1 MSLTGALL
9 AVFVQQWIS
18 SYHRATQEQPGRS
31 PQERVKIRVFFAEGL
46 EQWQISYVVRA
57 VPMLVHL
64 SLFLFFS
71 GLLIWLLKINLA
83 VFLPTAIWFAF
94 CGVVYATFTFLPIF
108 FHKCPYDSPLS
119 PLIRRIMILAKLRS
133 ADKDDPKGR
142 SPGMHDAR
150 VKSALNQALGVIYRA
165 FVWTFESLKRDDE
178 LEKFFDTIP
187 GLCASPD
194 DHLGGFILPN
204 KVNLS
209 KALAGMMDRTCSSI
223 LVPESTKQQRVEIC
237 IKAVRAT
244 NQDLFGYWYFLTH
257 VLLGGW
263 KDFFGSVSFGRLVQD
278 WQNDINE
285 PATKLLAQCA
295 VSAVIATVQ
304 APDKPWDQ
312 LVRSDHR
319 WIQLVG
325 DHLNV
330 PESTVQDYFTNGHTV
345 LLANLNRTVS
355 HITEFGLQLGNSQSP
370 SPVLESMEALESMC
384 KFDVTGTSAP
394 LHRDFCLLWNQ
405 LVQFYN
411 AGDPQLRTLSGKILK
426 HICKVHVALH
436 GGGGALPTT
445 AVTTATYS
453 ECVVHTAV
461 AAATGPGPG
470 GVSTALTP
478 HSHHQTQVTPTT
490 AGPLSPPLP
499 LSNTSTSLASS
510 ISNTANPHSS
520 PTAGHAITS
529 QPSSNLHGASQ
540 TSSSLSNVGT
550 LQSQPSQRP

>member
-1 MSLTGALL
+1 
-9 AVFVQQWIS
+9 
-18 SYHRATQEQPGRS
+18 
-31 PQERVKIRVFFAEGL
+31 
-46 EQWQISYVVRA
+46 
-57 VPMLVHL
+57 
-64 SLFLFFS
+64 
-71 GLLIWLLKINLA
+71 LLKINLA
-83 VFLPTAIWFAF
+83 VFLPTAIWFAL
-94 CGVVYATFTFLPIF
+94 CGVVYAIFTFLPIF
-108 FHKCPYDSPLS
+108 CHDCPYDSPLS
-119 PLIRRIMILAKLRS
+119 SLIRRIMILARLRG
-133 ADKDDPKGR
+133 ADKDERTGR

-194 DHLGGFILPN
+194 NHLGGFILPN
-204 KVNLS
+204 KDNLS

-223 LVPESTKQQRVEIC
+223 LVPESTKQQRVQIC
-237 IKAVRAT
+237 IEAVRAT
-244 NQDLFGYWYFLTH
+244 KQDLFGYWYFLTH

-345 LLANLNRTVS
+345 LLANLNRIVS
-355 HITEFGLQLGNSQSP
+355 HITQFGLQLGNSQAP
-370 SPVLESMEALESMC
+370 SAVLESLEALESMC
-384 KFDVTGTSAP
+384 KFDVTGTSTP
-394 LHRDFCLLWNQ
+394 LCHNFCLLWNE
-405 LVQFYN
+405 LVQHYN
-411 AGDPQLRTLSGKILK
+411 AGDPQLRTLFGKTLK
-426 HICKVHVALH
+426 HIRKVYIALH
-436 GGGGALPTT
+436 GGAGALPTT
-445 AVTTATYS
+445 TATCS
-453 ECVVHTAV
+453 VCTVHAAAAA
-461 AAATGPGPG
+461 AAATDPGPG

-490 AGPLSPPLP
+490 AGPMSSPLSP
-499 LSNTSTSLASS
+499 SNTSTFLASS

-520 PTAGHAITS
+520 PTAGHTITS
-529 QPSSNLHGASQ
+529 QSSSNLHGASL
-540 TSSSLSNVGT
+540 TSSSLPNVGT
-550 LQSQPSQRP
+550 LQSQPSQPP